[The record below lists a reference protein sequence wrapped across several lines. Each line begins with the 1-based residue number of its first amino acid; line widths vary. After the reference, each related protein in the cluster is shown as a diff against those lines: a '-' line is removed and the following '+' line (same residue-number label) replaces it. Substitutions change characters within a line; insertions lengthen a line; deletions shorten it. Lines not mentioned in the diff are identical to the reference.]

1 MYDRDGFLVAT
12 CMRGDMYIRDPM
24 NTPGHGTEVSQA
36 VWHPTSKDV
45 SSLLL
50 LLSTETPFAH
60 MHRFPAQHFMTCGID
75 GTLRVWN
82 ITGPMHFDEL
92 KNEQV
97 RCSDEYTALAL
108 LPFTPRWCALLPP
121 RP

>member
-1 MYDRDGFLVAT
+1 MLKAPLLSSRFPLAERPWILQVYDRDGFLVAT

-50 LLSTETPFAH
+50 LLSTGTPFAH
-60 MHRFPAQHFMTCGID
+60 MHRVSRA
-75 GTLRVWN
+75 
-82 ITGPMHFDEL
+82 
-92 KNEQV
+92 
-97 RCSDEYTALAL
+97 ALHDM
-108 LPFTPRWCALLPP
+108 RD
-121 RP
+121 

>member
-1 MYDRDGFLVAT
+1 
-12 CMRGDMYIRDPM
+12 
-24 NTPGHGTEVSQA
+24 
-36 VWHPTSKDV
+36 
-45 SSLLL
+45 
-50 LLSTETPFAH
+50 
-60 MHRFPAQHFMTCGID
+60 MTCGID

-108 LPFTPRWCALLPP
+108 LPFTPPWCALLPP